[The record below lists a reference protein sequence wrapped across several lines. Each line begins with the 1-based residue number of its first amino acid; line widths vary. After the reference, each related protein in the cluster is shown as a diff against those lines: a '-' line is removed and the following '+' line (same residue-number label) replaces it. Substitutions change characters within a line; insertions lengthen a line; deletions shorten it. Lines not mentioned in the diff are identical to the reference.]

1 MSCSYTAPATG
12 HTVGSSAQFF
22 QQLMDKYQLTTA
34 QIDREIQHEDV
45 PILAAYFDDVD
56 HYIDAMELSR
66 SERSDVR
73 LKGVVH
79 SNHLAMIECL
89 KIWKSKKPSQATF
102 RALLDML
109 VKLKKGAIADQVCQY
124 LKVGVLCVP

>member
-1 MSCSYTAPATG
+1 
-12 HTVGSSAQFF
+12 
-22 QQLMDKYQLTTA
+22 MDKYQLTTA
-34 QIDREIQHEDV
+34 QIDREIQQEDV
-45 PILAAYFDDVD
+45 PILAAYFDNVD

-73 LKGVVH
+73 LKGNH
-79 SNHLAMIECL
+79 HLAMIECL
-89 KIWKSKKPSQATF
+89 KIWRSKNPSQATF

-109 VKLKKGAIADQVCQY
+109 VKLKKWAIAARVCQY